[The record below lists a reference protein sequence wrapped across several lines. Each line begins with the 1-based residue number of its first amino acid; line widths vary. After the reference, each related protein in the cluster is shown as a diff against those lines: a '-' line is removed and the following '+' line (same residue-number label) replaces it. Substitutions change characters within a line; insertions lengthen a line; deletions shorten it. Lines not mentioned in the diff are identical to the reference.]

1 MPSFIG
7 MLGGNGEQNSGAP
20 RAYLNLMVFDLNF
33 QQVGNTLFKQISTA
47 AQEDGSEISH
57 EYISINPVTITEP
70 GYVYIYLSNENVT
83 PVEVFF
89 DDFEVT
95 HTPTDIVQKDD
106 YYPFGLT
113 FNSYS
118 SGTENLYKYN
128 GKEEQKETGL
138 YDYGARMYDP
148 AIGRWN
154 HVDPMA
160 DQRSWVSPYNFVQ
173 NNPLNRIDPDGRLD
187 WVANR
192 EGEVYW
198 DENATSQATTKTNE
212 TYLGKSGTG
221 IDEQTGNMLVYN
233 SDGSID
239 QGMMSL
245 GEVTVSATQSDH
257 DRTMSSP
264 VVQNMRANS
273 ERIKSEALPFARHMV
288 RSAIDGAGYTGA
300 GITALGGVVVP
311 FVPPIGAGLIG
322 VGGSV
327 STIAGGASTLMYAAE
342 GDYKSA
348 AIEGS
353 LTVSGSV
360 SGRYLQNMASP
371 ARGLINSTTDL
382 PILQGLKN
390 TSFDI
395 VNIIIVPKIK

>member
-1 MPSFIG
+1 M
-7 MLGGNGEQNSGAP
+7 A
-20 RAYLNLMVFDLNF
+20 
-33 QQVGNTLFKQISTA
+33 
-47 AQEDGSEISH
+47 SE
-57 EYISINPVTITEP
+57 
-70 GYVYIYLSNENVT
+70 
-83 PVEVFF
+83 
-89 DDFEVT
+89 
-95 HTPTDIVQKDD
+95 
-106 YYPFGLT
+106 
-113 FNSYS
+113 
-118 SGTENLYKYN
+118 
-128 GKEEQKETGL
+128 
-138 YDYGARMYDP
+138 
-148 AIGRWN
+148 
-154 HVDPMA
+154 
-160 DQRSWVSPYNFVQ
+160 RSWVSLYNYVQ
-173 NNPLNRIDPDGRLD
+173 NNPMLRIDPDERLD
-187 WVANR
+187 WVANK
-192 EGEVYW
+192 EGHVYW
-198 DENATSQATTKTNE
+198 DENATSQATAKKGE

-221 IDEQTGNMLVYN
+221 IDEQTGNMLVHN

-257 DRTMSSP
+257 ERTMSSP

-273 ERIKSEALPFARHMV
+273 GRIRSEALPFARHMV
-288 RSAIDGAGYTGA
+288 RSAIDGAGYAGA

-311 FVPPIGAGLIG
+311 FVPPLGAGLIG